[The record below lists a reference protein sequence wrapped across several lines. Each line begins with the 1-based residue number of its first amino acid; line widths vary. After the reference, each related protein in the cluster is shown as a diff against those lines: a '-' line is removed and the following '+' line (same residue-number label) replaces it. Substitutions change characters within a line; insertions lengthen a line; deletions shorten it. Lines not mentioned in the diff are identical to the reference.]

1 MIKYFSKGV
10 NFLPT
15 LGSRLRHAREV
26 KGYSQTEVFRRTN
39 INNKSLSRYENDKTE
54 PDVDSLRVL
63 ADLYEVS
70 LDWLHGR
77 NEKESDFT
85 LPESVYERVIREA
98 EEKYGVNLREDPVV
112 NATLRELILNLAKMK
127 TEN

>member
-1 MIKYFSKGV
+1 METLGTRIAYLRNKRGISQEEFSKILKIGKS
-10 NFLPT
+10 T
-15 LGSRLRHAREV
+15 LGMYETDKREPSNEMSV
-26 KGYSQTEVFRRTN
+26 RIATYF
-39 INNKSLSRYENDKTE
+39 D
-54 PDVDSLRVL
+54 
-63 ADLYEVS
+63 VS
-70 LDWLHGR
+70 LDWLLTG
-77 NEKESDFT
+77 NKKESDFT